1 MEAQLQVTGLVGGP
15 SQGGEEGGRQGEHI
29 RGGDAE
35 GPRKLD
41 LLRGPAAPPCPRG
54 RVPGLGLPKCKHV
67 PCQSPL
73 GSTDQH
79 DARVGEGSVHPRT
92 SGR

>member
-54 RVPGLGLPKCKHV
+54 SLAPAPSR
-67 PCQSPL
+67 
-73 GSTDQH
+73 GSFQGIQG
-79 DARVGEGSVHPRT
+79 VC
-92 SGR
+92 